1 MSRKKQVYEKITA
14 LYCRISLDDGGD
26 NESMSISNQKLM
38 LRDFAEKH
46 GMFQYEYYVDEGYTG
61 RNFNRPSFQR
71 MIADIEAG
79 KIGCV
84 ITKDLSR
91 LGRNYIEAGSYIEI
105 FFPKHNVRYIAV
117 TDGVD
122 SLTRQ
127 EMDIT
132 PFKNILNDMYSRDIS
147 KKVLAGRMTR
157 SRQGKFCGGQP
168 PLGLMRDPEDKG
180 HLILDPETAPVIRKI
195 YDMALDGWGCMR
207 IAKQLMDDKI
217 PITRVKSNT
226 ECDVNYYSWGSARIS
241 HILRNPFYKGAH
253 LVCRTHQKGIR
264 SNTYDII
271 PREDWEVIE
280 GCHEAIVTPEEWEQV
295 QEIID
300 RRPTI
305 MKGNACPFYNLFH
318 GLVYCATCGKSMQ
331 VRYEKVGRTG
341 KNRFTGE
348 MREPIDKAY
357 YICQTYN
364 RLGKNACTSHKIEA
378 RDLYNLVLKDI
389 QELAAQAMKD
399 ADAFYQRLSSRMEC
413 RYLVDASQTEKE
425 RKRLEVRNQEIDGM
439 FLSLYTDKAKGI
451 LTEQRFMKLTAA
463 LEQEQEANQKR
474 LHDLAVMQSRADA
487 QESEVRTFIKEIRRY
502 AAIEELDESVL
513 NRLISKILIG
523 EVKKVDGQKVRH
535 DQVHNLYGGSMTR
548 AAGEA
553 FADLRPGQRTLL
565 YSRSSFIGSHRYG
578 GIWLGDNNSSW
589 AQLLANI
596 QMMPSVQMCGFLY
609 SGADLCGFSC
619 DTTPDLALRWL
630 EFGLLTP
637 LMRNHSAVGTRMQ
650 EYYRFPEVLP
660 AVRNMIRLR
669 YALLP
674 YLYSEFM
681 KAALENTSYFRP
693 LAFDYPDDPD
703 AREVEDQL
711 LLGEGLM
718 AAPVYVQ
725 NAHGRHVYLPE
736 PMKLLR
742 LRAVDDYDEEILPAG
757 HHYIRCALDEMLLF
771 IRPGHII
778 PVAQPANNTAE
789 LDDASLTLWS
799 FLPNGESAEYRMYR
813 DDGVTTEYEKKE
825 HWKTLQIHHS

>member
-1 MSRKKQVYEKITA
+1 MNRKNQINQKITA
-14 LYCRISLDDGGD
+14 LYCRLSLEDSRE

-38 LRDFAEKH
+38 LKDYAEKN
-46 GMFQYEYYVDEGYTG
+46 GMFQYEYYVDDGYTG

-79 KIGCV
+79 KVGCV

-168 PLGLMRDPEDKG
+168 PFGLMRDPDEKG
-180 HLILDPETAPVIRKI
+180 HLITDPETAPVIRRI
-195 YDMALDGWGCMR
+195 FELALDGWGCMR
-207 IAKQLMDDKI
+207 IAKQLMDDKV
-217 PITRVKSNT
+217 PITRVKANT

-280 GCHEAIVTPEEWEQV
+280 NCHEAIVTPAEWEQV

-318 GLVYCATCGKSMQ
+318 GIIYCATCGKSMQ

-341 KNRFTGE
+341 RNRFTGKE
-348 MREPIDKAY
+348 REPIDKAY

-389 QELAAQAMKD
+389 QELAAMALKD
-399 ADAFYQRLSSRMEC
+399 ADVFYQRLSSRMER
-413 RYLVDASQTEKE
+413 RYMADASEIQKE
-425 RKRLEVRNQEIDGM
+425 CERLEARNQEIDSM
-439 FLSLYTDKAKGI
+439 FMSLYTDKAKGI
-451 LTEQRFMKLTAA
+451 LTEQRFLKLTAT
-463 LEQEQEANQKR
+463 LEGEQEANRKR
-474 LHDLAVMQSRADA
+474 IQELVLVMRRTDE
-487 QESEVRTFIKEIRRY
+487 QESDVRIFMQEIRKY
-502 AAIEELDESVL
+502 AAIQELDEAVL
-513 NRLISKILIG
+513 NRLISKILVG
-523 EVKKVDGQKVRH
+523 EVRKVDGQKLQEVKIIYNF
-535 DQVHNLYGGSMTR
+535 V
-548 AAGEA
+548 GE
-553 FADLRPGQRTLL
+553 
-565 YSRSSFIGSHRYG
+565 I
-578 GIWLGDNNSSW
+578 
-589 AQLLANI
+589 
-596 QMMPSVQMCGFLY
+596 
-609 SGADLCGFSC
+609 
-619 DTTPDLALRWL
+619 
-630 EFGLLTP
+630 
-637 LMRNHSAVGTRMQ
+637 
-650 EYYRFPEVLP
+650 PE
-660 AVRNMIRLR
+660 IR
-669 YALLP
+669 
-674 YLYSEFM
+674 
-681 KAALENTSYFRP
+681 K
-693 LAFDYPDDPD
+693 
-703 AREVEDQL
+703 
-711 LLGEGLM
+711 
-718 AAPVYVQ
+718 
-725 NAHGRHVYLPE
+725 
-736 PMKLLR
+736 
-742 LRAVDDYDEEILPAG
+742 
-757 HHYIRCALDEMLLF
+757 
-771 IRPGHII
+771 
-778 PVAQPANNTAE
+778 
-789 LDDASLTLWS
+789 
-799 FLPNGESAEYRMYR
+799 
-813 DDGVTTEYEKKE
+813 
-825 HWKTLQIHHS
+825 

>member
-1 MSRKKQVYEKITA
+1 MNRKNQPNQKITA
-14 LYCRISLDDGGD
+14 LYCRLSLEDGRE

-38 LRDFAEKH
+38 LRDYAEKN
-46 GMFQYEYYVDEGYTG
+46 GMFQYEYYVDDGYTG

-79 KIGCV
+79 KVCCV

-168 PLGLMRDPEDKG
+168 PLGLMRDPDEKG
-180 HLILDPETAPVIRKI
+180 HLIIDPETAPVIRRI
-195 YDMALDGWGCMR
+195 FELALDGWGCMR
-207 IAKQLMDDKI
+207 IAKQLMDDKV
-217 PITRVKSNT
+217 PITRVKANT

-280 GCHEAIVTPEEWEQV
+280 NCHEAIVTSAEWEQV

-318 GLVYCATCGKSMQ
+318 GIIYCATCGKSMQ

-341 KNRFTGE
+341 KNRFTGKE
-348 MREPIDKAY
+348 REPIDKAY

-389 QELAAQAMKD
+389 QDLAAMALKD
-399 ADAFYQRLSSRMEC
+399 ADVFYQRLSSRMER
-413 RYLVDASQTEKE
+413 RYMADASEMQKE
-425 RKRLEVRNQEIDGM
+425 CDRLEARNQEIDSM
-439 FLSLYTDKAKGI
+439 FMSLYTDKAKGI
-451 LTEQRFMKLTAA
+451 LTEQRFLKLTAT
-463 LEQEQEANQKR
+463 LEQEQETNRKR
-474 LHDLAVMQSRADA
+474 IQELVLVMRRTDE
-487 QESEVRTFIKEIRRY
+487 QESDVRTFMQEIRKY
-502 AAIEELDESVL
+502 ATIQELDEAVL
-513 NRLISKILIG
+513 NRLISKILVG
-523 EVKKVDGQKVRH
+523 EVRKLDGQKLQEVKIIYNF
-535 DQVHNLYGGSMTR
+535 V
-548 AAGEA
+548 GEIV
-553 FADLRPGQRTLL
+553 
-565 YSRSSFIGSHRYG
+565 SF
-578 GIWLGDNNSSW
+578 N
-589 AQLLANI
+589 
-596 QMMPSVQMCGFLY
+596 
-609 SGADLCGFSC
+609 
-619 DTTPDLALRWL
+619 
-630 EFGLLTP
+630 E
-637 LMRNHSAVGTRMQ
+637 
-650 EYYRFPEVLP
+650 
-660 AVRNMIRLR
+660 
-669 YALLP
+669 
-674 YLYSEFM
+674 
-681 KAALENTSYFRP
+681 
-693 LAFDYPDDPD
+693 
-703 AREVEDQL
+703 
-711 LLGEGLM
+711 
-718 AAPVYVQ
+718 
-725 NAHGRHVYLPE
+725 
-736 PMKLLR
+736 
-742 LRAVDDYDEEILPAG
+742 
-757 HHYIRCALDEMLLF
+757 
-771 IRPGHII
+771 
-778 PVAQPANNTAE
+778 
-789 LDDASLTLWS
+789 
-799 FLPNGESAEYRMYR
+799 
-813 DDGVTTEYEKKE
+813 
-825 HWKTLQIHHS
+825 